1 MKEEAVQRAVRI
13 LYESYGGQWYNLS
26 QGFRPG
32 GARHGTTRQSK
43 GLPDLWVFF
52 PKSGFKLWH
61 ETKRLDVDEL
71 RPYLPKLE
79 NPWLEFRSR
88 RDLQLALE
96 HPAIYAKATSCIGPS
111 KRIELYRKKQS
122 MEQAIFELR
131 CHATKTNYVIGGVE
145 EAFLWVQTCDL
156 KMGKVTV

>member
-1 MKEEAVQRAVRI
+1 MKEDAVQRAVRI

-52 PKSGFKLWH
+52 PASGFKLWH

-71 RPYLPKLE
+71 RPHLPKLE
-79 NPWLEFRSR
+79 SPWSHLGTR
-88 RDLQLALE
+88 RAFQLALE
-96 HPAIYAKATSCIGPS
+96 TPAIYARATTCLTPA
-111 KRIELYRKKQS
+111 KRLELYRKKQS
-122 MEQAIFELR
+122 AEQILFERR
-131 CHATKTNYVIGGVE
+131 CHATKTNYVLGGVE
-145 EAFLWVQTCDL
+145 EAFLWVSTANL
-156 KMGKVTV
+156 TMGKVTA